1 MTPFFSTTAIP
12 SQVALP
18 SRCKNSNGGTLTP
31 EAASDSEAKSHA
43 ENQGHIRGFVTQ
55 TQR

>member
-1 MTPFFSTTAIP
+1 MTPFFSTTTIP
-12 SQVALP
+12 SRFAQP
-18 SRCKNSNGGTLTP
+18 SQCKNTNGGTLAP

-43 ENQGHIRGFVTQ
+43 ENQCHIRGCVTQ